1 MDTASL
7 AGTTVLAGHT
17 GLDRVVRGVNVMEV
31 PDILAWVKPHEL
43 LLTTAFPLT
52 QGSGSTL
59 DQPDLLLELIT
70 ALNAQPLAALAV
82 KLGRYLDAMPQQVLD
97 RADELG
103 FPILRLPDRVAFDE
117 VLADIF
123 GRLVEQQNQVLA
135 QADALHRAIS
145 AIVLAGGGLS
155 EIAGEVSRLLD
166 CVVLI
171 TTPDGRVLADEGP
184 SEHRA
189 GLAAAGLFDP
199 TGRLLVERLQ
209 TGVQQ
214 LPGPAQDGTV
224 ALTSIVAGEVD
235 HGRIVGYRHDGRCS
249 PAALQALER
258 APSWRR

>member
-1 MDTASL
+1 MVTVANDLAPNQGDLPGQAVDGLTVRQLLTTPSL
-7 AGTTVLAGHT
+7 AGTTVLAGHA

-52 QGSGSTL
+52 QAASSAQ
-59 DQPDLLLELIT
+59 DQPELLLELIT
-70 ALNAQPLAALAV
+70 ALNSQPLAALAI

-97 RADELG
+97 RADQLG

-117 VLADIF
+117 VLSDVF
-123 GRLVEQQNQVLA
+123 GQLIDQQNQVLA

-145 AIVLAGGGLS
+145 AIVLGGGGLT

-184 SEHRA
+184 AEHRGA
-189 GLAAAGLFDP
+189 LAAA
-199 TGRLLVERLQ
+199 
-209 TGVQQ
+209 
-214 LPGPAQDGTV
+214 
-224 ALTSIVAGEVD
+224 
-235 HGRIVGYRHDGRCS
+235 
-249 PAALQALER
+249 
-258 APSWRR
+258 